1 MKLQKIR
8 EGKAVV
14 WAYPEEVPGEVV
26 FYNPRMTTNRDLS
39 VLALKALSPGL
50 KKKMVLDGF
59 CASGIRG
66 IRYALEARLGPVT
79 FLDASEAAMAVCRK
93 NVRLNKLKKAEFV
106 QQDFDSFATSGRC
119 FDVVELDPFGTPATF
134 VANALRLLPKTVI
147 LSVTATDLATLCG
160 SKNGPAARR
169 YDARP
174 LYVVYAPVLAL
185 RIVAGFVVRQAAMQ
199 DVAAQPMFSFY
210 QDHFAKVL
218 FGTRRGAQAADAALE
233 HVGLSR
239 IACNAATAKPAVG
252 KTCVCGRRCPSPVR
266 VAERRERFRRAC
278 GHEGGT
284 KDVKLH
290 ALLDVVAG
298 ESGMPPYFFDVH
310 RAGRGVASPKMD
322 DILARLR
329 KRAFRRPVLTIR
341 HGGQDGC
348 VLGAVE
354 SGYRREK
361 VVLIILEENAGKIS
375 KKKME
380 EKKETEAAAST
391 FCFRLLLFLKRRTAT
406 VFMYFRLLV

>member
-14 WAYPEEVPGEVV
+14 WAYPEEIPGEAV

-39 VLALKALSPGL
+39 VLALKAMASGL

-79 FLDASEAAMAVCRK
+79 FLDASDAAMAVCRK

-134 VANALRLLPKTVI
+134 VANAVRLLPKVGI

-174 LYVVYAPVLAL
+174 LYVEYAHELAL

-199 DVAAQPMFSFY
+199 DVAATPVFSFY
-210 QDHFAKVL
+210 QDHFTKIL
-218 FGTRRGAQAADAALE
+218 FRTRRGAQAADEALQKIGVVSHCMQCGHRE
-233 HVGLSR
+233 TGR
-239 IACNAATAKPAVG
+239 RE
-252 KTCVCGRRCPSPVR
+252 TCVCGRTMS
-266 VAERRERFRRAC
+266 VAGPLWQGDVNDSGALSAMKK
-278 GHEGGT
+278 GT

-290 ALLDVVAG
+290 ALLDVLAG

-310 RAGRGVASPKMD
+310 HAGRGAASPKMD
-322 DILARLR
+322 DVISRLKKKGFQAARTHYSPTAVKTDATLAEL
-329 KRAFRRPVLTIR
+329 KA
-341 HGGQDGC
+341 
-348 VLGAVE
+348 VLGV
-354 SGYRREK
+354 
-361 VVLIILEENAGKIS
+361 
-375 KKKME
+375 KK
-380 EKKETEAAAST
+380 
-391 FCFRLLLFLKRRTAT
+391 
-406 VFMYFRLLV
+406 

>member
-239 IACNAATAKPAVG
+239 IACNAAP
-252 KTCVCGRRCPSPVR
+252 RNRPS
-266 VAERRERFRRAC
+266 
-278 GHEGGT
+278 G
-284 KDVKLH
+284 
-290 ALLDVVAG
+290 
-298 ESGMPPYFFDVH
+298 
-310 RAGRGVASPKMD
+310 
-322 DILARLR
+322 
-329 KRAFRRPVLTIR
+329 KRASAAEDVRRRSAWQSDVNDSDVL
-341 HGGQDGC
+341 
-348 VLGAVE
+348 AAMKAA
-354 SGYRREK
+354 RRTSSCTPCWTWWPANPECRRTSSTC
-361 VVLIILEENAGKIS
+361 IAP
-375 KKKME
+375 
-380 EKKETEAAAST
+380 AAAWRPPRWTTSW
-391 FCFRLLLFLKRRTAT
+391 RASEKGLSGGPYSLFATAVKTDASLAQLKA
-406 VFMYFRLLV
+406 VIGAKK